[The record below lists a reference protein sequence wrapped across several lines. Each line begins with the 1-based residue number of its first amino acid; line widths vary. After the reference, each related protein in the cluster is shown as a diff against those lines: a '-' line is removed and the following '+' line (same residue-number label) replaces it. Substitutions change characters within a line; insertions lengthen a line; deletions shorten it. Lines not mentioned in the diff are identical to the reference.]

1 MTKLALTQF
10 IANAQSTVD
19 FGRETTETEK
29 TAMKNFQKNIITN
42 GRMVGVDVVDA
53 FIYSNR
59 WTDINDANGYVTL
72 CNGFSPAPISATAE
86 AV

>member
-29 TAMKNFQKNIITN
+29 TAMKNFQKGGVVP
-42 GRMVGVDVVDA
+42 GRLVDH
-53 FIYSNR
+53 
-59 WTDINDANGYVTL
+59 
-72 CNGFSPAPISATAE
+72 
-86 AV
+86 